1 MRLLTKDGEP
11 LNLENDPKLPI
22 RAAWL
27 SQGNIWWRVDFLFDE
42 LKEHAAEHRKYQK
55 WFNFFQNQLRKTS
68 LMAGPGL
75 ASHVYSPKG
84 RAPDPDAVQDD
95 LVSSEGLVRFLFQ
108 SCLVTRTDAQRNF
121 FRTKLENATTRV
133 CQTIGANQPLEIRL
147 DEGRVPSWFVASTG
161 LVSGFAAWVMNALH
175 VYTSRSMCDLWED
188 MFHEGT
194 LTSSL
199 RDDQEGRV
207 PEEGRVPANWENV
220 KTPIKD
226 IIVFASMAKDH
237 RTRRQSD
244 KPQTLAK
251 TVLTAI
257 LTLHKFLSEFLSGGL
272 EFYVIKDYMADHDTG
287 LAVKVRKGNVGK
299 RVPIRDTLEIK
310 SIWNLMEA
318 AAKSGTS
325 LRQTLIVKKHHER
338 SDLHGSSLCLEY
350 NLFLMLVS

>member
-1 MRLLTKDGEP
+1 MRLLTKDGKP

-27 SQGNIWWRVDFLFDE
+27 SQGNIWWRVDLLFDE
-42 LKEHAAEHRKYQK
+42 LKKHAEEHRKYQK
-55 WFNFFQNQLRKTS
+55 WFKFFKDQLGKTS
-68 LMAGPGL
+68 LMDGPGGL
-75 ASHVYSPKG
+75 CLDSHVYSPKG
-84 RAPDPDAVQDD
+84 RVPDSNAVQDD
-95 LVSSEGLVRFLFQ
+95 LVSSQGLVMFFFQ
-108 SCLVTRTDAQRNF
+108 SCLVTRSDAHRDF

-133 CQTIGANQPLEIRL
+133 CQTIDDNQPLEIHL

-175 VYTSRSMCDLWED
+175 LHTSRSMCGLWED
-188 MFHEGT
+188 MFREGT

-207 PEEGRVPANWENV
+207 PEEGRVPANV

-244 KPQTLAK
+244 KPHPLAK

-257 LTLHKFLSEFLSGGL
+257 LTLHKFLSEFLSLGL
-272 EFYVIKDYMADHDTG
+272 EFYVIKDYMAEHDTG

-299 RVPIRDTLEIK
+299 RVPIQNTLEIK

-325 LRQTLIVKKHHER
+325 LRQTLIVKQHDER
-338 SDLHGSSLCLEY
+338 SDLHGSSLCLGY
-350 NLFLMLVS
+350 IFFMLVS